1 MKKPLL
7 ALIPLSA
14 MMILTGCGSSTY
26 TVPDPAPADPEEP
39 FKPSVAPEEIMLN
52 SYSQTLYL
60 GEEFQ
65 IEALLTPLMSEG
77 SELVYTSSNPSV
89 ASVTESGLVKA
100 LAEGSSNITVKS
112 AVEPSIMNT
121 LKVTVFEAVAKTDK
135 NLQLKFAKMKA
146 YQKANVGE
154 PSKLKNQ
161 QVKSY
166 TLYKDDVLFSK
177 STQYNNIAFSED
189 DALVYFGGRDTY
201 QRLTE
206 GTKTRDFGIYNI
218 QTDKDYHSYIY
229 HNSDSNNRY
238 CYVPTEFNLGTE
250 YTRMDTVYSILDS
263 LFSSGRNL
271 ILNVVEDSLS
281 TEWFDR
287 SPSGSQIF
295 VDGAF
300 KDETDLVCSYR
311 QSFKDKSTPLM
322 EQNLDIPAYIEYEE
336 NDYFRIYWYKG
347 EVQSYY
353 VNFTLTYYINGVK
366 HKLDVQER
374 DTFFRGSAA
383 KIETPDKS
391 KYDLVD
397 DIFDL

>member
-1 MKKPLL
+1 MKKPFL

-26 TVPDPAPADPEEP
+26 TVPDPKPTEPEA
-39 FKPSVAPEEIMLN
+39 FKPSVVPEEIMLN
-52 SYSQTLYL
+52 SYSQTLYV

-77 SELVYTSSNPSV
+77 SELVYSSSNTSV
-89 ASVTESGLVKA
+89 ASVSESGLVKA
-100 LAEGSSNITVKS
+100 LAAGSSNITVKAAEEES
-112 AVEPSIMNT
+112 VMNT
-121 LKVTVFEAVAKTDK
+121 LKVTVFEALPKTDK

-154 PSKLKNQ
+154 PNKLKNQ
-161 QVKSY
+161 QVKTYS
-166 TLYKDDVLFSK
+166 LYKNDVLYSK

-201 QRLTE
+201 QRITE
-206 GTKTRDFGIYNI
+206 GTKTRDFGVYNI
-218 QTDKDYHSYIY
+218 QTDKDYHSFIY
-229 HNSDSNNRY
+229 HNSDSANRY

-250 YTRMDTVYSILDS
+250 YSRMDTVYSILDS
-263 LFSSGRNL
+263 LFSSGRDL
-271 ILNVVEDSLS
+271 VLNVVEDSLS

-287 SPSGSQIF
+287 SPSGSQMF

-353 VNFTLTYYINGVK
+353 VNFTLTYYVNGVK

-383 KIETPDKS
+383 NIETPDKS
-391 KYDLVD
+391 KFNLVD